1 MTLTKS
7 AKKIRAKRAAR
18 PIYAVVERVAVLA
31 TGEERLALLA
41 EHAVD
46 RELMKQRGYRRG
58 QELRLEIKAPRNR
71 GFHRLAHVIGQLMVD
86 NVEGWEGLDSHEA
99 VKRLQREAGACCEVI
114 EMDASPVIAAVLAV
128 VDQAF
133 GVGAAAMLRAV
144 LPRIETIPVTVA
156 RSLAFDTMD
165 EDEFGRLFNGITAH
179 ISKCY
184 AQVLLDDVR
193 AKFWSMT
200 ARSECNDLAP
210 VRLNARVTA

>member
-1 MTLTKS
+1 MTLTKA

-18 PIYAVVERVAVLA
+18 PIYAVVERVAVLS

-41 EHAVD
+41 ENPVD

-71 GFHRLAHVIGQLMVD
+71 AFHRLAHRVGTLMVE
-86 NVEGWEGLDSHEA
+86 NVEGWEGLDAHEA
-99 VKRLQREAGACCEVI
+99 IKRLQREADVCCEVI
-114 EMDASPVIAAVLAV
+114 EMDASPVISAVLAV

-133 GVGAAAMLRAV
+133 GAGAAALLRAV

-165 EDEFGRLFNGITAH
+165 EDEFARLFEGITAH
-179 ISKCY
+179 IGGRY
-184 AQVLLDDVR
+184 VHVLLDDVR
-193 AKFWSMT
+193 SEFWQMANGS
-200 ARSECNDLAP
+200 P
-210 VRLNARVTA
+210 RLRNQAA